1 MCLRQTKATQYLCGC
16 LRDGVAGFLPPA
28 GFQTGWGG
36 CLPPPVTPSS
46 TPTGCEIM
54 LPRSW
59 IENQKY
65 ESRWFLLAQTAPWK
79 DAKLLYVGR
88 VSLVPAIKVPVR
100 LILTLIP
107 PLLTLASVPL
117 NKLLFKRWKWGQS
130 FWTRELK
137 ARWGRGS
144 QGQRMCV
151 KRMKSN
157 QTVQRGG
164 QQLFLSHK
172 EGRPSLDLTSHSR
185 HSCSHEGACYHPR
198 QPTFSFC

>member
-1 MCLRQTKATQYLCGC
+1 M
-16 LRDGVAGFLPPA
+16 
-28 GFQTGWGG
+28 
-36 CLPPPVTPSS
+36 
-46 TPTGCEIM
+46 
-54 LPRSW
+54 
-59 IENQKY
+59 
-65 ESRWFLLAQTAPWK
+65 
-79 DAKLLYVGR
+79 GR

-107 PLLTLASVPL
+107 PLLALASVPL

-172 EGRPSLDLTSHSR
+172 EGRPSLDLTSPEESVPRRLSNPENRTPSWHYLLKKSYLL
-185 HSCSHEGACYHPR
+185 EGEKIYNPAIIQH
-198 QPTFSFC
+198 QTTS